1 MPRSHSFLTA
11 VTRPFYTRARFRRPV
26 RGSSA
31 YGREHTDMGHFAG
44 AAGHVGC
51 QRLDELYLILVRLHD
66 LQHSATRARR
76 ILVRCLT
83 VLSILVLAY
92 PLGGCMS
99 SGNESIAD
107 ATNATV
113 AGQLLKG
120 RTTQADVRRMYGDPI
135 KTSFS
140 ANGFE
145 TWEYEFTRLQS
156 KPTNFIPYVNLVHS
170 GAEGDKKSLVIF
182 FDKQK
187 VVQDFTMSTSRIDM
201 SRGIIT
207 R

>member
-1 MPRSHSFLTA
+1 LLPAFRLRLRPCSLAQRYHWPSLTSYKKA
-11 VTRPFYTRARFRRPV
+11 LAMHCKVF
-26 RGSSA
+26 
-31 YGREHTDMGHFAG
+31 
-44 AAGHVGC
+44 
-51 QRLDELYLILVRLHD
+51 
-66 LQHSATRARR
+66 
-76 ILVRCLT
+76 CLF
-83 VLSILVLAY
+83 VLACA
-92 PLGGCMS
+92 LGGCMS

-113 AGQLLKG
+113 SGQLLKG
-120 RTTQADVRRMYGDPI
+120 KTNQTDVRRIYGDPI

-140 ANGFE
+140 SNGFE

-170 GAEGDKKSLVIF
+170 GAEGDKKTLVIF

-187 VVQDFTMSTSRIDM
+187 IVQDYTMSTSRIDM

>member
-1 MPRSHSFLTA
+1 
-11 VTRPFYTRARFRRPV
+11 
-26 RGSSA
+26 
-31 YGREHTDMGHFAG
+31 
-44 AAGHVGC
+44 
-51 QRLDELYLILVRLHD
+51 
-66 LQHSATRARR
+66 
-76 ILVRCLT
+76 
-83 VLSILVLAY
+83 
-92 PLGGCMS
+92 MS

-113 AGQLLKG
+113 STQLVKG
-120 RTTQADVRRMYGDPI
+120 RTTQNDVRRIYGDPI

-140 ANGFE
+140 SNGFE

-156 KPTNFIPYVNLVHS
+156 KPTNFIPYVNIVHS
-170 GAEGDKKSLVIF
+170 GAEGDKKALVIF

-187 VVQDFTMSTSRIDM
+187 VVQDYTMSTSRIDM

>member
-1 MPRSHSFLTA
+1 
-11 VTRPFYTRARFRRPV
+11 
-26 RGSSA
+26 
-31 YGREHTDMGHFAG
+31 MGPFAG
-44 AAGHVGC
+44 ATRRANG
-51 QRLDELYLILVRLHD
+51 QRLGDLCLILFALRDVQQRFAACR
-66 LQHSATRARR
+66 S
-76 ILVRCLT
+76 ILGPLR
-83 VLSILVLAY
+83 VLRVLVLACAT
-92 PLGGCMS
+92 GACMS
-99 SGNESIAD
+99 SGNDSIAD

-120 RTTQADVRRMYGDPI
+120 KTTQADVRRIYGDPI

-187 VVQDFTMSTSRIDM
+187 VLQDYTMSTSRIDM